1 MQLNNIISELKRRNV
16 FKVATAY
23 AIAGWLIIQI
33 ATSVFPAFNFPDWT
47 TQFVIILVGIGF
59 PISLIVAWAFEL
71 TAEGLKKTEEV
82 DATES
87 ITPRTGKKINTII
100 IVTLSIAVTFLL
112 VDKFVLRAG
121 EVVDSG
127 TVPVS
132 SVSDKSIAVL
142 PFDDFNA
149 GGEQEYFADGLT
161 EEILNVLAKT
171 PDLKVASRTSS
182 FQFKDKNSDITEV
195 AKTLGVAHILE
206 GSVRQSSSRI
216 RVTAQLIRASDGF
229 HLWSE
234 NYDEQPEDII
244 QVQEDIALKIAGA
257 LDTAMDPEALAEMV
271 KSGTS
276 SVEAYNAYLKGMTY
290 GPGFGDSKKAYEKFE
305 EARKLDPTYAEAHYK
320 ASTFWRQQL
329 TTTVMAAGQTD
340 KTYLEMMR
348 EANERLD
355 LAIEYA
361 SPVDK
366 LKYQSDKAVLNLQF
380 RRAADLITEY
390 LEKRPSDKEQ
400 TIAAI
405 NIMNILGDDEAAGKY
420 ARQLEEIS
428 LENPSDYG
436 FVALGYFWGFDVP
449 NAARVARKA
458 VEKFPYESG
467 LLYQAQRILLWDG
480 AVEEAALLTPRITE
494 EIVGDQNLPMVTIRQ
509 ACAEGDTEKAQEI
522 FNTEDTFDESVS
534 IRWLGLRLLGKTE
547 EAKELLIPIHDRNEL
562 FSLSSW
568 MYYRYFN
575 VYDYPKLK
583 RVLETE
589 GAVLRDPIEIP
600 FACK

>member
-1 MQLNNIISELKRRNV
+1 MQLKNIISELKRRNV

-82 DATES
+82 DETES

-100 IVTLSIAVTFLL
+100 IATLSIAVVFLL

-276 SVEAYNAYLKGMTY
+276 SVEAYNAYLNGMTEEY
-290 GPGFGDSKKAYEKFE
+290 ESPDSKRSYERFE
-305 EARKLDPTYAEAHYK
+305 EARKLDPTFAEAHYK

-329 TTTVMAAGQTD
+329 TTTVMSAGQTD

-348 EANERLD
+348 EANSRLD

-361 SPVDK
+361 NPVDK
-366 LKYQSDKAVLNLQF
+366 LKYQADKAVINLQF
-380 RRAADLITEY
+380 RRAADLLGEY

-400 TIAAI
+400 TIAGI
-405 NIMNILGDDEAAGKY
+405 NIMNILGDEEAQRVY
-420 ARQLEEIS
+420 SEQLEKIS
-428 LENPSDYG
+428 LENPIDYT
-436 FVALGYFWGFDVP
+436 FLMLGYFWGFDVP

-458 VEKFPYESG
+458 IKKFPYDSG
-467 LLYQAQRILLWDG
+467 LLYQAHRILLWDG
-480 AVEEAALLTPRITE
+480 AVEEAGDLVPRINGE
-494 EIVGDQNLPMVTIRQ
+494 MVGDQNVPLVEIRQ
-509 ACAEGDTEKAQEI
+509 ACADGDTEKAMEI
-522 FNTEDTFDESVS
+522 FNNEEVFKESVS
-534 IRWLGLRLLGKTE
+534 IRWLALELLGKKD
-547 EAKELLIPIHDRNEL
+547 EAKELLMPIHDKNEL

-575 VYDYPKLK
+575 VNDYPKLK

-589 GAVLRDPIEIP
+589 GAVLKTPIELP
-600 FACK
+600 FACN